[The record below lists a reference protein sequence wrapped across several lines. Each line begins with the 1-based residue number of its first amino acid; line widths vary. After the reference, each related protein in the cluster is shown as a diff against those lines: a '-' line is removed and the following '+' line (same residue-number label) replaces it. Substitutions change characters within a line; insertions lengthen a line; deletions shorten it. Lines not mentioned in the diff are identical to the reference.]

1 MSWLRDAINQAV
13 EYENCVDDDVRALIR
28 GAYWDGAIPERS
40 VQALREVGFTFEY
53 ILEEQWAAPVF
64 CTSVA
69 AKKRKRDST
78 RDVARILV
86 FD

>member
-13 EYENCVDDDVRALIR
+13 QYENCVDEDLRALIR

-53 ILEEQWAAPVF
+53 NIDEQWAAPVF
-64 CTSVA
+64 STAAAA
-69 AKKRKRDST
+69 AKKRKRGSSVS
-78 RDVARILV
+78 RVLV

>member
-13 EYENCVDDDVRALIR
+13 QYENCVDDDTRALIR

-40 VQALREVGFTFEY
+40 VQALREVGFTFDY
-53 ILEEQWAAPVF
+53 CIYEQWAAPVF
-64 CTSVA
+64 FCTPAAA
-69 AKKRKRDST
+69 AKKRKRDSVS
-78 RDVARILV
+78 RVLV

>member
-13 EYENCVDDDVRALIR
+13 QYENCVDDDLRALIR

-40 VQALREVGFTFEY
+40 VQALREVDFTFDY
-53 ILEEQWAAPVF
+53 VLEEQWAAPVF
-64 CTSVA
+64 CTPVA
-69 AKKRKRDST
+69 AKKRKRDP
-78 RDVARILV
+78 VARILV